1 MSIEKK
7 FGGDINVQTAQ
18 LIEELKT
25 KAEHPSGGAGEFV
38 DLRLDSFNIVTD
50 YAMSEILPE
59 DSDNIEADVLTADLG
74 LAFATALENGAKFY
88 VYTETSLTPVETT
101 VNYSIENP
109 EVPVSI
115 SFVNTD
121 ESVDETWSAQANTSY
136 EAKTFTFG
144 DEMSFQDFSWTT
156 PPVE

>member
-7 FGGDINVQTAQ
+7 FGGDINVQTAE
-18 LIEELKT
+18 LIKDLKA
-25 KAEHPSGGAGEFV
+25 KAEHPSGGASEFV
-38 DLRLDSFNIVTD
+38 DMLLDSFDIVTD
-50 YAMSEILPE
+50 YAMSETLPE
-59 DSDNIEADVLTADLG
+59 DSDNIEADILTADLG
-74 LAFATALENGAKFY
+74 LAFAAALENGAKFY
-88 VYTETSLTPVETT
+88 VYTEMSLTPVETT

-121 ESVDETWSAQANTSY
+121 ESIDETWSADTDTSY
-136 EAKTFTFG
+136 EARTFTFG